1 MYPQLML
8 SVSPYP
14 NSSLSAGELAI
25 IAIVP
30 VLMMTIWLFSIFLA
44 AGEPRWLYSV
54 FLGARGRRHRGAAA
68 TTSQQLPRGQKQ
80 EREEPEHKA
89 A

>member
-1 MYPQLML
+1 MYPYLLL

-14 NSSLSAGELAI
+14 NSAVSAGELAI

-30 VLMMTIWLFSIFLA
+30 VLALA
-44 AGEPRWLYSV
+44 AWLISV
-54 FLGARGRRHRGAAA
+54 FIAAREPRHRGTAA
-68 TTSQQLPRGQKQ
+68 TTQLPQQPRVQEQ
-80 EREEPEHKA
+80 EREEPERKA